1 MPVEFQQFPANWR
14 QPLYYVEVD
23 PSQAGIPVS
32 NPIALVVGHYN
43 QTVPPDPS
51 APVNP
56 KPMDVPIVIGS
67 LADATQYF
75 GPGSMLEAAFRAFF
89 LNNFGTLVFALPIA
103 QPTAGVAAKGTITVT
118 SPPTQQGIYNL
129 YVAGQLVPVG
139 VLQTDTIDTA
149 AGAIED
155 AINSMTSLP
164 VTAVAGAAGT
174 GLVTLTCKWTGLTG
188 NDIDMRDSYLGKYG
202 GQVMP
207 IGMAVTYANPNPSGI
222 GGKLAGGVGN
232 PNFSN
237 GIANLGDQEYEYVSM
252 PFWDTGSYQTWDAE
266 YGFTDNGRWGWARQQ
281 YGTVFSAYRDT
292 YANLVIWGE
301 NNNSAVISVMA
312 MEPDIPSPSWEVA
325 AAYTS
330 KGARSYMNDPARPLQ
345 TLELNGVLP
354 APKHKRF
361 LLSQNNN
368 LSYSGLATQ
377 RVDAN
382 NLLMIARE
390 SMMYQK
396 NVYGIPDDAYELGTT
411 LHTLAKLFRNQ
422 RYSITTKYP
431 RHKLADDGTR
441 YGVGQAIVTPSVI
454 RAELVAEYA
463 VDEYNGLVENLNAYK
478 QNLVVERDPN
488 DPNRVNVIY
497 PPDLVNQM
505 RIFAVLAQFRLQ
517 YNRGVD
523 TVIAAG

>member
-32 NPIALVVGHYN
+32 NPIALVVGHMN
-43 QTVPPDPS
+43 ETTAPDPG

-56 KPMDVPIVIGS
+56 QPFDVPIVIGA

-75 GPGSMLEAAFRAFF
+75 GAGSMLESMFRAFF
-89 LNNFGTLVFALPIA
+89 RNNFGTLVFALPIK
-103 QPTAGVAAKGTITVT
+103 QPTAGVAATGAITVT
-118 SPPTQQGIYNL
+118 SPPTQQGILNL
-129 YVAGQLVPVG
+129 YIAGQLCPVG
-139 VLQTDTIDTA
+139 ILQTDTVDTA
-149 AGAIED
+149 AGAIAD
-155 AINSMTSLP
+155 AINAMTSLP
-164 VTAVAGAAGT
+164 VTADATTGGICTLTAKFT
-174 GLVTLTCKWTGLTG
+174 GLAS
-188 NDIDMRDSYLGKYG
+188 NDIYVTDSYLGKYG
-202 GQVMP
+202 GQIMP
-207 IGMAVTYANPNPSGI
+207 VGMTVTYPTKN
-222 GGKLAGGVGN
+222 KLANGIGN
-232 PNFSN
+232 PNFDN
-237 GIANLGDQEYEYVSM
+237 GIANMGDQEYEYVAM
-252 PFWDTGSYQTWDAE
+252 PFWDTGAFITWDAE

-292 YANLVIWGE
+292 YANLVLWGE

-312 MEPDIPSPSWEVA
+312 MEPDIPTPSWEVA
-325 AAYTS
+325 AAYAS

-345 TLELNGVLP
+345 TLELTGILP
-354 APKHKRF
+354 PPKHKRF
-361 LLSQNNN
+361 LLSQLNN

-377 RVDAN
+377 RIDAN
-382 NLLMIARE
+382 NIPMIARE

-396 NVYGIPDDAYELGTT
+396 NVYGIPDDAFELGTT

-422 RYSITTKYP
+422 RHAITSKYP

-478 QNLVVERDPN
+478 MNLVVERDPN
-488 DPNRVNVIY
+488 NPNRINVIY
-497 PPDLVNQM
+497 PPDLVNQL

-523 TVIAAG
+523 QVIAAG

>member
-23 PSQAGIPVS
+23 PSRAGLPVS
-32 NPIALVVGHYN
+32 NPIALIVGYAN
-43 QTVPPDPS
+43 QEVPPSPL

-56 KPMDVPIVIGS
+56 QPSDVPIVIGS

-75 GPGSMLEAAFRAFF
+75 GPGSMLESAFRAFF
-89 LNNFGTLVFALPIA
+89 ANNFGTLVFALPIL
-103 QPTAGVAAKGTITVT
+103 QPVGGVAASGAITVT
-118 SPPTQQGIYNL
+118 SPPTQQGILNL
-129 YVAGQLVPVG
+129 YVAGQLCPVSIMA
-139 VLQTDTIDTA
+139 TDTTTTA
-149 AGAIED
+149 AAAIAD
-155 AINSMTSLP
+155 AINALTSLP
-164 VTAVAGAAGT
+164 VTATSTAAV
-174 GLVTLTCKWTGLTG
+174 VTVTCKWTGLTG
-188 NDIDMRDSYLGKYG
+188 NDVDLRDSYLGKYG
-202 GQVMP
+202 GQFMP
-207 IGMAVTYANPNPSGI
+207 IGMAVTYPTNN
-222 GGKLAGGVGN
+222 KLAGGIGN
-232 PNFSN
+232 PNFTN

-252 PFWDTGSYQTWDAE
+252 PFMDTGSITTWDAE

-301 NNNSAVISVMA
+301 QNNSAVISVMA

-345 TLELNGVLP
+345 TLELTGVLP
-354 APKHKRF
+354 PPKHKRF
-361 LLSQNNN
+361 LLSQLNN

-377 RVDAN
+377 RIDAN
-382 NLLMIARE
+382 NIPMIARE

-422 RYSITTKYP
+422 RQAITSKYP

-463 VDEYNGLVENLNAYK
+463 VDEYNGLVENLNAFK

-488 DPNRVNVIY
+488 NPNRANVIY
-497 PPDLVNQM
+497 PPDLVNQL

-523 TVIAAG
+523 QVIAAG